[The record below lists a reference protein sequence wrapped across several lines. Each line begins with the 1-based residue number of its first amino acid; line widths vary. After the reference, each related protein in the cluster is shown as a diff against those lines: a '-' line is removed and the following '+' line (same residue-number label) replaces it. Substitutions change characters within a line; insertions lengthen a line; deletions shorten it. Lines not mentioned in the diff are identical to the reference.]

1 MLGTHAS
8 GKYSLSR
15 FRTFEKE
22 AYLGKL
28 MELVPLDKPIPYFN
42 EEAIRGFMGSLEN
55 LGPLCRSIEELQ
67 YLAIMRSIATQAL
80 HSPVSG
86 MYPLIAG
93 GFTRLI
99 VYIAILLTL

>member
-1 MLGTHAS
+1 
-8 GKYSLSR
+8 
-15 FRTFEKE
+15 
-22 AYLGKL
+22 

-86 MYPLIAG
+86 MNPWMVE

-99 VYIAILLTL
+99 IHVAILLIR